1 MGYSSKKINLKNIFY
16 SASPGLVSI
25 LLTFLSLPIYLKYLT
40 PEYYSS
46 FLISHIFMSLS
57 LIFNFNIGKVA
68 SIKIQNKNIKLKS
81 EIISNAIYLSLV
93 IAIIFSSIIIFFLS
107 FIFYKENQINF
118 FLIFIG
124 LVISILFIN
133 IESIAKGLG
142 KFKIVALTNLLF
154 YGFSISGP
162 SFLILSN
169 FYSFNSKK
177 IDLFSVSIILKII
190 SLLLIFL
197 PITVYLFKNYT
208 INKKIIFS
216 FKNQSLWMTLS
227 NMYNQI
233 FDYLDKYLIKLFLNP
248 IIFINYTVA
257 QQIASKLSIFSN
269 AITSVMLPKLASQ
282 KSNLNRNK
290 VLNLHLFLFYIPF
303 SIFITLFD
311 IYFDDLLRWW
321 LKESFNYNFY
331 KLFNIFLVL
340 TFIACQSHIIISLY
354 EANEI
359 TKKNSIFE
367 SIIILPFIFLLFFL
381 ISKDSILLICFLIL
395 TKEILLFLIRIFY
408 IRKNI
413 IFFHLYLFSI
423 FVFLISW
430 IFKSYENYI
439 IVLMLKFSFLLS
451 VLALLYCVI
460 NKYKKIH

>member
-1 MGYSSKKINLKNIFY
+1 MDYLNKKINLKNIIY

-25 LLTFLSLPIYLKYLT
+25 ILTFLSLPIYLKYLT
-40 PEYYSS
+40 PDYYSS

-68 SIKIQNKNIKLKS
+68 SIKIQNKNIKIKS
-81 EIISNAIYLSLV
+81 EIIFNAIYLSLIV
-93 IAIIFSSIIIFFLS
+93 AIIFSFIIIFFLK
-107 FIFYKENQINF
+107 ITFYKETLINF

-162 SFLILSN
+162 SFLILSD
-169 FYSFNSKK
+169 FYIINSET
-177 IDLFSVSIILKII
+177 IDLFSISIFLKVIPLI
-190 SLLLIFL
+190 LIFL
-197 PITVYLFKNYT
+197 TINVYLFKKVK
-208 INKKIIFS
+208 INKQIILG

-282 KSNLNRNK
+282 KTNFNKNK
-290 VLNLHLFLFYIPF
+290 VLNLNLFLFYIPF
-303 SIFITLFD
+303 SIFITIFD
-311 IYFDDLLRWW
+311 IYFDDLLKWW
-321 LKESFNYNFY
+321 LNESFNLSFFN
-331 KLFNIFLVL
+331 LFNIFLAL
-340 TFIACQSHIIISLY
+340 TFIACQSHIIISFY

-367 SIIILPFIFLLFFL
+367 SIIILPFIFLLFFF
-381 ISKDSILLICFLIL
+381 ISKNSILLICYLIL
-395 TKEILLFLIRIFY
+395 AKEILLFLIRIFY

-413 IFFHLYLFSI
+413 IFFNLYLFSMFI
-423 FVFLISW
+423 FIISW
-430 IFKSYENYI
+430 IFKNYENNIVI
-439 IVLMLKFSFLLS
+439 IILKFTFLVS
-451 VLALLYCVI
+451 VFALLHCVI
-460 NKYKKIH
+460 SKYKKIH

>member
-1 MGYSSKKINLKNIFY
+1 MDYLSKKINLKNIIY
-16 SASPGLVSI
+16 SASPGLISI
-25 LLTFLSLPIYLKYLT
+25 ILTFLSLPIYLKYLS
-40 PEYYSS
+40 PDYYSS

-68 SIKIQNKNIKLKS
+68 SIKIQNKNIKIKG
-81 EIISNAIYLSLV
+81 EIIFNAIYLSLLV
-93 IAIIFSSIIIFFLS
+93 AIIFSSIIIFFLN

-118 FLIFIG
+118 FWIFIG

-133 IESIAKGLG
+133 TESIAKGLG

-162 SFLILSN
+162 SFLILLD
-169 FYSFNSKK
+169 FYSVNSEK
-177 IDLFSVSIILKII
+177 IDLFSISILLKVI

-197 PITVYLFKNYT
+197 TINVYLFKNIK
-208 INKKIIFS
+208 INKQIILS

-282 KSNLNRNK
+282 KSNLNKNK

-303 SIFITLFD
+303 SIFITIFD
-311 IYFDDLLRWW
+311 IYFDDLLMWW
-321 LKESFNYNFY
+321 LNESFNLNFY
-331 KLFNIFLVL
+331 NLFNIFLVL

-359 TKKNSIFE
+359 TKKNSMFE

-381 ISKDSILLICFLIL
+381 ISKDSILLVCYLIL
-395 TKEILLFLIRIFY
+395 AKEILLFLIRIIY

-413 IFFHLYLFSI
+413 IFFNLYLFSSFI
-423 FVFLISW
+423 FIISW
-430 IFKSYENYI
+430 FFKNYENFI
-439 IVLMLKFSFLLS
+439 IIIILKFLFLVS
-451 VLALLYCVI
+451 VFALLHCVI